1 LFKIFKEKH
10 LEKQVDRQAWI
21 NTLINS
27 GYSNKVGSTAYL
39 KDGVIENTVYKVEN
53 LSVLRT
59 SQTVADGTA
68 SSAGVLVNKN
78 GFYACAGSQTTA
90 NANVRIL
97 ATGDA
102 YFAGTITASAGEI
115 GGWTIGATS
124 LYSGTNIVLDSDSK
138 AFYIK
143 SSTFGNSGI
152 QLEYNAGTPRA
163 YIGDGANQYVNFDGT
178 NLSWKGTNTEL
189 TAAGEF
195 TSVLGYIGGWT
206 ISDTALYKGTDIVL
220 DSSNEAIYINSSV
233 YGDGG
238 VQIEY
243 NLGSPRV
250 YIGDGVNQFVQF
262 DGTNISWE
270 GTNTSLTTAGV
281 FTASDAIIEGR
292 ITALTGQIGG
302 WEIDST
308 TLKSNNSSVKLDS
321 TKSRVSIYA
330 GNTEK
335 VVMGYLEDLPKN
347 DGTGNW
353 SAGDYGFWAKDG
365 DRLNIDGDVKYESGD
380 WIVENDGSLL
390 IKDGSDNTIIRLGT
404 AAGEKG
410 MFIYNTTGQK
420 LAKYVSDMIMIGK
433 DDSSLTYSVANGIEL
448 NGQMNINLNSNLYF
462 TPGEDTLTIFDIAE
476 FDNDVFSDES
486 GKIIFDSGTEKI
498 EVFMKLATPAFYIG
512 GVAQLRS
519 YTTAQINALT
529 ASEGQIAY
537 NSTTHTFMGYNGSAW
552 LHLGAFN

>member
-1 LFKIFKEKH
+1 
-10 LEKQVDRQAWI
+10 
-21 NTLINS
+21 
-27 GYSNKVGSTAYL
+27 
-39 KDGVIENTVYKVEN
+39 
-53 LSVLRT
+53 
-59 SQTVADGTA
+59 
-68 SSAGVLVNKN
+68 
-78 GFYACAGSQTTA
+78 
-90 NANVRIL
+90 
-97 ATGDA
+97 
-102 YFAGTITASAGEI
+102 
-115 GGWTIGATS
+115 
-124 LYSGTNIVLDSDSK
+124 
-138 AFYIK
+138 
-143 SSTFGNSGI
+143 
-152 QLEYNAGTPRA
+152 
-163 YIGDGANQYVNFDGT
+163 
-178 NLSWKGTNTEL
+178 
-189 TAAGEF
+189 
-195 TSVLGYIGGWT
+195 
-206 ISDTALYKGTDIVL
+206 L

-404 AAGEKG
+404 SAGEKG
-410 MFIYNTTGQK
+410 MFIYNTTGEK

-448 NGQMNINLNSNLYF
+448 NGQMQINLNSDLYF
-462 TPGEDTLTIFDIAE
+462 TPGEDTLTVFDTAE
-476 FDNDVFSDES
+476 FDTDVFSDES
-486 GKIIFDSGTEKI
+486 GKIIFDSGTETI
-498 EVFMKLATPAFYIG
+498 ELFMKLATPAFYIG
-512 GVAQLRS
+512 GVAQLKT
-519 YTTAQINALT
+519 YTTAQIAALT
-529 ASEGQIAY
+529 AGEGQIAY

-552 LHLGAFN
+552 LHVGAFN